1 MSDMASNLTRNPVEA
16 LHLLMADYSRALAMD
31 QSLGVAEGAETRTET
46 AVGMFLSHWQ
56 LRPQAEANMENLA
69 QYNWQQKAK
78 AAVTAL
84 VLALREKA
92 HTDKDE
98 VWEETLAR
106 MAHMGFDDGA
116 EVIASLIR

>member
-1 MSDMASNLTRNPVEA
+1 MSNRPSNLTRNPFEA
-16 LHLLMADYSRALAMD
+16 LHLLMADYGTAMSQD
-31 QSLGVAEGAETRTET
+31 QLLGVADGAEPRTET
-46 AVGMFLSHWQ
+46 VVGMFLSRWQ

-84 VLALREKA
+84 VLALGEKA

-98 VWEETLAR
+98 VWEEALAR
-106 MAHMGFDDGA
+106 MAHMGFADGA
-116 EVIASLIR
+116 EVIASLIK